1 MMKEH
6 FHCDFIYNTLAK
18 VGFFFIVEEVII
30 EDLKYHD
37 NIFNKGLIIEIL
49 VNKDINETH
58 IETLCHI
65 QSSMKY

>member
-1 MMKEH
+1 MTKEN
-6 FHCDFIYNTLAK
+6 FLYDFIYNTLAK

-37 NIFNKGLIIEIL
+37 NIFNKGSIIGII
-49 VNKDINETH
+49 VNKDINETY
-58 IETLCHI
+58 IKSLCHI